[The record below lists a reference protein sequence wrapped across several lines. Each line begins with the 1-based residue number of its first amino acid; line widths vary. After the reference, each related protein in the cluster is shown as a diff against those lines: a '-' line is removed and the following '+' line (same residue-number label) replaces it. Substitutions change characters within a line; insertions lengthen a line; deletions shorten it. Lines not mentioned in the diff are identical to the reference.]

1 MKWELQNCK
10 AVRCFVQIWTSLSK
24 VWYMSRKSPH
34 FCLSLLL
41 YDCARLLVQYC
52 LSQTFLKIAVQ
63 CFLSSWSNIERKC
76 SRPGWIVHTL
86 YCVHFRLSSKELGL
100 TKLNV
105 VYVSAWVKGSLNV
118 LLSMRLLLLQI
129 WQTYLTGHNVTISD
143 LGLDVLSQWSQ
154 CHNFGTWPGCFMRRQ
169 ERQAVAPLA
178 NSFEMHLWIIRLFSD
193 PLLFVDTCTKITL
206 LKYKLK

>member
-1 MKWELQNCK
+1 
-10 AVRCFVQIWTSLSK
+10 
-24 VWYMSRKSPH
+24 MSRKSPH

-86 YCVHFRLSSKELGL
+86 YCVHFRLSSLELGL

-105 VYVSAWVKGSLNV
+105 VMYPHGWKVPWMFSCQWDCCYYKSGKLISLVTMSQFRTLAWMFYLN
-118 LLSMRLLLLQI
+118 
-129 WQTYLTGHNVTISD
+129 GHSVTILE
-143 LGLDVLSQWSQ
+143 LGLDVLWGAKRDRQWRLWQTALRCIFELLGSSVTH
-154 CHNFGTWPGCFMRRQ
+154 CYLTI
-169 ERQAVAPLA
+169 LA
-178 NSFEMHLWIIRLFSD
+178 
-193 PLLFVDTCTKITL
+193 
-206 LKYKLK
+206 LK

>member
-1 MKWELQNCK
+1 MRTSELQGS
-10 AVRCFVQIWTSLSK
+10 SLLFLYRFERACQK
-24 VWYMSRKSPH
+24 CDIYLGNPPH

-105 VYVSAWVKGSLNV
+105 VMYPRGWKVPWMFSCQWDCCYYKSGKLISMVTMSQFWTLAW
-118 LLSMRLLLLQI
+118 MFYEAPRDI
-129 WQTYLTGHNVTISD
+129 
-143 LGLDVLSQWSQ
+143 
-154 CHNFGTWPGCFMRRQ
+154 
-169 ERQAVAPLA
+169 QAVAPLA

-193 PLLFVDTCTKITL
+193 PLLFDDTCTKVTL
-206 LKYKLK
+206 SKLK

>member
-1 MKWELQNCK
+1 MRTSELQGS
-10 AVRCFVQIWTSLSK
+10 SLLFLYRFERACQK
-24 VWYMSRKSPH
+24 CDIYLGNPPH

-41 YDCARLLVQYC
+41 YECTRLLVQYC

-129 WQTYLTGHNVTISD
+129 WQTYLNGHDVTILD
-143 LGLDVLSQWSQ
+143 LGLDVLWGAKGDTGSGA
-154 CHNFGTWPGCFMRRQ
+154 FGKQ
-169 ERQAVAPLA
+169 
-178 NSFEMHLWIIRLFSD
+178 LWDASLN
-193 PLLFVDTCTKITL
+193 
-206 LKYKLK
+206 Y